1 MADTGVK
8 TWSRGHRTR
17 EMTRVLRPAGFERRG
32 DEWILDTSELRW
44 WVHLGTA
51 KWDAHEHELAVG
63 SLILRDGE
71 PDYDAPHPATF
82 GLSDLPG
89 ASRRRYLDTDEAARD
104 PLVLDT
110 EALLIPLLARL
121 RTIDSV
127 IEMWLAGDVAAGT
140 VSDSRPLQVWHAW
153 LLAKST
159 DRYVL
164 ADRALRIAET
174 VRWTPDARRTLADLG
189 MPIDRPAGRAK
200 NLTAVDR
207 VVQRAYVRRFSP
219 YADAERLPL

>member
-1 MADTGVK
+1 MTDTGAK
-8 TWSRGHRTR
+8 RWPRSQRTR
-17 EMTRVLRPAGFERRG
+17 ELTRVLRPAGFERRG

-51 KWDAHEHELAVG
+51 QGDTHEHELAVG

-71 PDYDAPHPATF
+71 PNYDAPHPATF

-89 ASRRRYLDTDEAARD
+89 ASRRRYLDTDEAAQD
-104 PLVLDT
+104 PLVLDVET
-110 EALLIPLLARL
+110 LLIPLLARL

-140 VSDSRPLQVWHAW
+140 VRDSRPLQVWHAW

-159 DRYVL
+159 DRYAL
-164 ADRALRIAET
+164 ADRALTIAKT
-174 VRWTPDARRTLADLG
+174 VRWTPDARRALADLG
-189 MPIDRPAGRAK
+189 MPIDRPAGRAT

-207 VVQRAYVRRFSP
+207 IVQRAYVRRFSP
-219 YADAERLPL
+219 YTDAERLPL